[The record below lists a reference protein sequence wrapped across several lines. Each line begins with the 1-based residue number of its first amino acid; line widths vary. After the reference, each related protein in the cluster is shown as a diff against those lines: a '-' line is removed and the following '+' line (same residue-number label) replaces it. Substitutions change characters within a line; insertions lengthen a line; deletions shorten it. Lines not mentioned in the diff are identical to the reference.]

1 MAIKIIQK
9 PQGLSFNVKVVP
21 GASRDRI
28 IGELGEA
35 LKIAV
40 SKPPSGGAANDA
52 VIALLIDALALS
64 RGSVT
69 ITRGHS
75 NPRKEILVRGLTRE
89 QLLQR
94 VSANCA
100 RNSGTG

>member
-1 MAIKIIQK
+1 VALKLVTQADGIS
-9 PQGLSFNVKVVP
+9 LSVKVVP

-28 IGELGEA
+28 VGELGDA

-40 SKPPSGGAANDA
+40 SKPPQGGAANDA
-52 VIALLIDALALS
+52 VIALLSEALGLS

-75 NPRKEILVRGLTRE
+75 NSRKQVFVRGLAVD
-89 QLLQR
+89 QLAER
-94 VSANCA
+94 IDGVTS
-100 RNSGTG
+100 